1 MRLNNGASELI
12 EAQTYPTTSGDF
24 VEQYGE
30 EEIQLANGAETFG
43 EVFGL
48 YEADETFTDAE
59 DAKLAAFQAVS
70 HKGVGRRYYSDRESF
85 DIGENSPEAVSF

>member
-12 EAQTYPTTSGDF
+12 EAHNYPATSGEF

-30 EEIQLANGAETFG
+30 EEIKLANGSETFG

-48 YEADETFTDAE
+48 YESDETFTDAE

-70 HKGVGRRYYSDRESF
+70 HKGVGRRFYSDRESF
-85 DIGENSPEAVSF
+85 DIAEKSPEAVSF